1 MTSVVDTNNLRFKV
15 ISENIKKYRIEN
27 NLTQRE
33 LADKVGISLSYLSK
47 IEASNCNKS
56 FSLHVLFD
64 IADALNIDIKE
75 FFD

>member
-1 MTSVVDTNNLRFKV
+1 MNNM
-15 ISENIKKYRIEN
+15 
-27 NLTQRE
+27 TQRE

-64 IADALNIDIKE
+64 IADALNVDIKE

>member
-1 MTSVVDTNNLRFKV
+1 MVLLSNSNDSRFKK
-15 ISENIKKYRIEN
+15 ISENIKRFRQDSGM
-27 NLTQRE
+27 TQRE

-47 IEASNCNKS
+47 IEAANSNKS

-64 IADALNIDIKE
+64 IADALNVDIKE

>member
-1 MTSVVDTNNLRFKV
+1 MICLSNTNDARIKNVSK
-15 ISENIKKYRIEN
+15 NIKKFRIQN
-27 NLTQRE
+27 NLTQKQ
-33 LADKVGISLSYLSK
+33 LAEKIGISLSYLSK

-64 IADALNIDIKE
+64 IADALNVDIKE

>member
-1 MTSVVDTNNLRFKV
+1 MIRVVDSNDSRFKA
-15 ISENIKKYRIEN
+15 ISENIKKFRAQN

-33 LADKVGISLSYLSK
+33 LAEKVGISLSYLTK
-47 IEASNCNKS
+47 IEATNCNKS

-64 IADALNIDIKE
+64 IADALKVDIKE

>member
-1 MTSVVDTNNLRFKV
+1 MIRVVDSNDSRFKS
-15 ISENIKKYRIEN
+15 ISENIKKFRVKN

-33 LADKVGISLSYLSK
+33 LAEKVGISLSYLTK
-47 IEASNCNKS
+47 IEATNCNKS

-64 IADALNIDIKE
+64 IADALNVDIKD